1 MLEKYGLYIL
11 TIAFLAILITAP
23 AGAVIIGLA
32 GPRLLR
38 KTTKGNEDELAIDSF
53 SSEEIT

>member
-1 MLEKYGLYIL
+1 MYIV

-23 AGAVIIGLA
+23 AGAVIIGLT

-38 KTTKGNEDELAIDSF
+38 KTTKGNEDNLAIDSL
-53 SSEEIT
+53 SPAETT

>member
-23 AGAVIIGLA
+23 TGAVIIGLT

-38 KTTKGNEDELAIDSF
+38 KTTKGNEDDLRVDSF
-53 SSEEIT
+53 SSAEIT